1 MNIEV
6 KDSEINV
13 QEIIAKMKVELGK
26 HTINEDLSTVT
37 FEQYGKTEALNIDL
51 KELYSKVDIVNRSW
65 NSNPEFL
72 ITSHR
77 RILGPFIV
85 NAKKLIRKMMRWYI
99 NPYTTL
105 QNEFN
110 GNLTRTMNE
119 LFTQFKN
126 TVDQFQIINQQ
137 LDVAK
142 TDLSKKNE
150 QIEML
155 KNQYKKITD
164 NYEALNE
171 SLNNDEYEVINSKVL
186 YLEQYIYSLEGTLST
201 KVEGVNT
208 KLDNVGLRLE
218 NVDVKLENTDAKLES
233 IKASA
238 EITTIKNN
246 TRVMV
251 ERLRRIER
259 KLKQIGSLKSYEDI
273 FSSTLDNSNITKEN
287 QGLDFDYF
295 LFEEYY
301 RGSRE
306 EIIDRQKQYL
316 PYFSEAKNVLDLGCG
331 RGEFTELMLEAGIN
345 VVSVDLDDDMVDYCK
360 DRGFNIQKMNLLDY
374 LKTIEDSSVDGIFLG
389 QVIEH
394 MKAEDVILMV
404 KLAYRKLK
412 PNAWLIAETPNPRS
426 LSIFAQSFYLDLTHN
441 KPVHPFTSKFIWET
455 EGFRDVEVQ
464 YFSPNNPIVQL
475 PPLEITSMDQ
485 DVLNKFN
492 TGLQY
497 WNDTLFGNQDYFV
510 AGKK

>member
-6 KDSEINV
+6 NDEEINV
-13 QEIIAKMKVELGK
+13 QEIIAKMKAELGK
-26 HTINEDLSTVT
+26 HNINEDLSSVT
-37 FEQYGKTEALNIDL
+37 FEYYERTDASSIDL

-65 NSNPEFL
+65 HSNPEFS

-77 RILGPFIV
+77 KVLGPFIV
-85 NAKKLIRKMMRWYI
+85 NAKKLVRKMMRWYV
-99 NPYTTL
+99 NPYATS

-110 GNLTRTMNE
+110 GNVTRTMNE
-119 LFTQFKN
+119 MFTQFKN
-126 TVDQFQIINQQ
+126 TVDQFQVINKQ
-137 LDVAK
+137 LDEAK
-142 TDLSKKNE
+142 ANLSKKDE

-155 KNQYKKITD
+155 QKQYKKVAD
-164 NYEALNE
+164 KYEALNK
-171 SLNNDEYEVINSKVL
+171 SLNEAEYAELNKKVF
-186 YLEQYIYSLEGTLST
+186 YLEQYVHSIEGAFNTKHEIIDTKLEGINA
-201 KVEGVNT
+201 G
-208 KLDNVGLRLE
+208 
-218 NVDVKLENTDAKLES
+218 
-233 IKASA
+233 A

-259 KLKQIGSLKSYEDI
+259 KLKVISNSGGYEDHFTPI
-273 FSSTLDNSNITKEN
+273 LTDHNISKEN

-331 RGEFTELMLEAGIN
+331 RGEFTELMLQAGIN

-374 LKTIEDSSVDGIFLG
+374 LQTIEDNSVDGIFLG

-394 MKAEDVILMV
+394 MKAEDLILMV

-441 KPVHPFTSKFIWET
+441 KPVHPFTAKFIWET

-492 TGLQY
+492 TGLQH
-497 WNDTLFGNQDYFV
+497 WNETVFGNQDYFV